1 MSTFTDNA
9 FPLALL
15 YCGELAAFSVSMLL
29 VTNRRTERNVA
40 IWIASNF
47 AGAFATIAGYPDMT
61 PFSRIAEPL
70 PVALSILNLG
80 LKRVALLP
88 RRRHSDPFLNAWATY
103 IVVIAGIAS
112 AYTLEQ
118 AYRSTITCLMGA
130 MLSFWTIPA
139 IKSNRSWQGYWGK
152 PMVLL
157 SLYASGFFLLVRLI
171 VTTPGLLN
179 HDGLRHAAV
188 VQGPII
194 AIIGMILSSVV
205 LQAGFLGLLVAK
217 QARGRLIDARRL
229 ARASE
234 RTLAARNHAHKIR
247 LLADQRLNLLNLLTH
262 EVRQPINNAQAAL
275 QGVLIELERGE
286 YAPHRVHL
294 AARRTQAVLDD
305 ITLSLSNAIT
315 GTRLIE
321 DDRIGQLKQIGMSDL
336 AAMARLDCPV
346 HSQRRINLQ
355 LPASDMHIAVDPVL
369 MRLALRNLLDNALKY
384 SPSTTIV
391 TFEVLEEED
400 RFGVAFRVT
409 NNVKDAKNLEGD
421 IFERAQ
427 RGGSTYAEGQG
438 LGLFIVNRVAT
449 LHHGTINMKLTGP
462 DEVMF
467 ELFLPA

>member
-1 MSTFTDNA
+1 MSAFANNA

-15 YCGELAAFSVSMLL
+15 YCGELAAFSLSMAL
-29 VTNRRTERNVA
+29 VTNRRTERSVA
-40 IWIASNF
+40 IWITSNVV
-47 AGAFATIAGYPDMT
+47 GALATIAGYPDMT
-61 PFSRIAEPL
+61 PFSPIAEPL

-88 RRRHSDPFLNAWATY
+88 RRRHSDPAVHAWATY
-103 IVVIAGIAS
+103 VVIAAGIS
-112 AYTLEQ
+112 AAYLLEPT
-118 AYRSTITCLMGA
+118 YRSAITCLMGA

-152 PMVLL
+152 PMVLV
-157 SLYASGFFLLVRLI
+157 SLYATSFFLLVRLV
-171 VTTPGLLN
+171 VTTPGLLT
-179 HDGLRHAAV
+179 HDGLRQASV

-194 AIIGMILSSVV
+194 AIIGMIMSSVV

-217 QARGRLIDARRL
+217 QARARLLDARRL
-229 ARASE
+229 ARSSE
-234 RTLAARNHAHKIR
+234 RTLAARNHAQEIR

-275 QGVLIELERGE
+275 QGVMIELERGE
-286 YAPHRVHL
+286 YAPRRVHL

-336 AAMARLDCPV
+336 AEMARLDCPV
-346 HSQRRINLQ
+346 HSQKRIDLQ
-355 LPASDMHIAVDPVL
+355 LPVFDMHIAVDPVL
-369 MRLALRNLLDNALKY
+369 MRLALRNMLDNALKY
-384 SPSTTIV
+384 SPIASKV
-391 TFEVLEEED
+391 KFEVLEDCD
-400 RFGVAFRVT
+400 RFGSLFRIT
-409 NNVKDAKNLEGD
+409 NTVRDLKDLDGD

-427 RGGSTYAEGQG
+427 RGGSKYVEGQG
-438 LGLFIVNRVAT
+438 LGLFIANRVAT
-449 LHHGTINMKLTGP
+449 LHHGTISMQLTGP
-462 DEVMF
+462 DLVMF